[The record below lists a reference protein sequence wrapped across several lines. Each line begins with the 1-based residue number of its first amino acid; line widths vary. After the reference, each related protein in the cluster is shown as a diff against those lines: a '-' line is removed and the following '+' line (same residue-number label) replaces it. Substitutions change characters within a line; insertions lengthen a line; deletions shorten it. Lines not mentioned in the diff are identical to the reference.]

1 MADRDTWAQYTAAI
15 RAEFQDTR
23 EAANAQLKLSQLR
36 YKGNVKVYFTE
47 FRTVNVYAQATGEGL
62 RQKIDQA
69 IPDSILDMH
78 FAHYMEEFIDD
89 EHFLM
94 ATYNAGLHMEQRK
107 ALKAACEAQPGNGG
121 GRKDGPDG
129 KNPGN
134 IRKGTESGG
143 PKQAGKP
150 DSGARLKSQGKHGQK
165 ATGEAVAT
173 PTRGFPRMKSTPTG
187 TAKQVAGGVDETA
200 TPLRTAMPVH
210 RSRVWSYQKPRTR
223 QAQIRGKGKGG
234 GMLRRLRPT
243 SKPHQEKK
251 SASRRTGCVRTH
263 QALGTLWTH
272 PGRAH
277 AAPNAKRTGNV
288 NLDAA
293 RHGTM
298 HSDAVCQGTMRP
310 DAARH
315 GIRCPDAVGTAS
327 AYGTG
332 PVRAFFF
339 LDAALSGH
347 FLQDGACQGIF
358 LLDAAVSGHF
368 LLDAAVSGH
377 FPSGR
382 SCVRAFPTRHSR
394 VRAFS
399 FRTQPCQ
406 GKWRLDDACHGTA
419 VTLAVK
425 AQNIAANTLVAFA
438 NTQLVPGIV
447 TQYSS
452 ILYI

>member
-210 RSRVWSYQKPRTR
+210 RSRVWSYQKPRNR

-339 LDAALSGH
+339 WTQPCQGISFRTELVRAFSFWTQPCQGISYWT
-347 FLQDGACQGIF
+347 QPCQGIF

-368 LLDAAVSGH
+368 LLDTAVSEH

-382 SCVRAFPTRHSR
+382 SR
-394 VRAFS
+394 VRANGVWTTRVMAPRS
-399 FRTQPCQ
+399 RWLSRHRTSQQ
-406 GKWRLDDACHGTA
+406 IL
-419 VTLAVK
+419 
-425 AQNIAANTLVAFA
+425 
-438 NTQLVPGIV
+438 
-447 TQYSS
+447 SS
-452 ILYI
+452 HSQTRSWFQA

>member
-107 ALKAACEAQPGNGG
+107 ALKAAREAQPGNGG

-210 RSRVWSYQKPRTR
+210 RSRVWSYQKPRNR

-234 GMLRRLRPT
+234 GDAEEAPAHKQATSGKKICVQTHRL
-243 SKPHQEKK
+243 
-251 SASRRTGCVRTH
+251 
-263 QALGTLWTH
+263 
-272 PGRAH
+272 
-277 AAPNAKRTGNV
+277 
-288 NLDAA
+288 
-293 RHGTM
+293 
-298 HSDAVCQGTMRP
+298 
-310 DAARH
+310 
-315 GIRCPDAVGTAS
+315 CPDAPGTRDALDARWQGTCRSQRETHRQCQFGRSMPWHHAFGRRMPGHHAS
-327 AYGTG
+327 GRSSPRHQVSGRGSHGICLWDGACQGI
-332 PVRAFFF
+332 FF

-406 GKWRLDDACHGTA
+406 GKWHLDDACHGTA